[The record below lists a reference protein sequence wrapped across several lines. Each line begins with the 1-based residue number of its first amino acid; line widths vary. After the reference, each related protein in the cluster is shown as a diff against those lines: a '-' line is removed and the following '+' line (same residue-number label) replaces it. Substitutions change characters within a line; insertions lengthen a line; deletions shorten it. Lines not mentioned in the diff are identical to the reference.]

1 MTIFLNV
8 IGYHQPDLSIM
19 YRKKLSASDRLKI
32 HVTRVQMTNRGKISA
47 QPHPTLCI

>member
-1 MTIFLNV
+1 MTIFFNV
-8 IGYHQPDLSIM
+8 IGYHQPDLSII